1 MIAVFAIV
9 GLIAGLLYFALLRW
23 NTALY
28 IGGGGIATAAALQI
42 ARLAG
47 VAALLAL
54 AVQWGALALLLT
66 ALGLLLARPIVMRWM
81 P

>member
-9 GLIAGLLYFALLRW
+9 GLLFGLLYFALLRW

-28 IGGGGIATAAALQI
+28 VRGGGIAAAAGLQI
-42 ARLAG
+42 ARMAAI
-47 VAALLAL
+47 AALLVL
-54 AVQWGALALLLT
+54 TVQWGALALLLT
-66 ALGLLLARPIVMRWM
+66 ALGLLAARPVVLRWM

>member
-1 MIAVFAIV
+1 MIAVFAVI
-9 GLIAGLLYFALLRW
+9 GLVAGVLYFALLRW

-28 IGGGGIATAAALQI
+28 VRGDGIATAAALQI
-42 ARLAG
+42 ARMAG
-47 VAALLAL
+47 IAGLLAL

-66 ALGLLLARPIVMRWM
+66 AIGLLAARPIVVRWM